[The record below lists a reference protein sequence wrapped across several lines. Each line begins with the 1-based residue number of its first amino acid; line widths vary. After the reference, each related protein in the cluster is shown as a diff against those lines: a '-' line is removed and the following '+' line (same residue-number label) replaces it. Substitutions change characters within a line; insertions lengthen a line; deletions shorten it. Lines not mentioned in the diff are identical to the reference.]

1 MIKAVVLL
9 AAAVVLIAIVVA
21 FIVYPLVEVWGQA
34 RGFRNPRLKR

>member
-1 MIKAVVLL
+1 MIKVVVLM

-34 RGFRNPRLKR
+34 RGFRHPKRR